1 MVKSSNKAFLPHV
14 LIRCGLITALIS
26 FGTGCQQL
34 PGTSGE
40 QGAAIGGV
48 GGAATGAVV
57 AGEHHRL
64 LGALL
69 GGAVGAGG
77 GYLIGANKDRITGH
91 DTTGAEAAVRR
102 AQAHPATPQDALNAS
117 TADLNGDGFV
127 TMDEVAAMRQAGFSD
142 QQILDRMR
150 ATGQVFELT
159 PDQQAYLRNNGVDQY
174 VIDQIPQLNREVRN
188 GLLGQPTMPAPTGST
203 TGYPPQP
210 ASVYPPPPN
219 QPPSA
224 PVYPPPNTAPGRP
237 APVYP
242 SAPPSATMPVPPP
255 PGP

>member
-1 MVKSSNKAFLPHV
+1 MLNSGFARSLSRTFGTAVIS
-14 LIRCGLITALIS
+14 TALLAV
-26 FGTGCQQL
+26 TPGCHQL

-48 GGAATGAVV
+48 GGAATGALIG
-57 AGEHHRL
+57 GEHHRL

-69 GGAVGAGG
+69 GVAVGAGG

-91 DTTGAEAAVRR
+91 DTAGAEEAVRR
-102 AQAHPATPQDALNAS
+102 AQAHPATPQEALSAP

-127 TMDEVAAMRQAGFSD
+127 TMDEVVAMKRAGFSD
-142 QQILDRMR
+142 PQMLDKMR

-159 PDQQAYLRNNGVDQY
+159 ADQQNYLRSNGVDDY
-174 VIDQIPQLNREVRN
+174 VIGQIPELNRDVRN
-188 GLLGQPTMPAPTGST
+188 ALSGQPGGPAQPGSVPVYT
-203 TGYPPQP
+203 PGQP
-210 ASVYPPPPN
+210 NPN
-219 QPPSA
+219 GA
-224 PVYPPPNTAPGRP
+224 PVYPPSSSQAPVYPPSSGQ

-242 SAPPSATMPVPPP
+242 SAPPSANTPVPPP